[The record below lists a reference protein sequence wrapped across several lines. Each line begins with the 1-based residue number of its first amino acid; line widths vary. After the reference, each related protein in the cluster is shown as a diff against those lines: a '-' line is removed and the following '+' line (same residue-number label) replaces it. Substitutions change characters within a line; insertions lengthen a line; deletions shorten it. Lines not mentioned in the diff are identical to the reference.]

1 MLNQDATGTLLAGPK
16 EMIANL
22 ELLDLK
28 VLRVTSQYL
37 LSNTLGMQCL
47 NCKLNEF
54 ICKLCSAK

>member
-28 VLRVTSQYL
+28 VLRVTSQYPWNAV
-37 LSNTLGMQCL
+37 S
-47 NCKLNEF
+47 
-54 ICKLCSAK
+54 